1 MTKNTL
7 SIDQLVELQG
17 QELGSSQ
24 WMTID
29 QNMINT
35 FADV

>member
-7 SIDQLVELQG
+7 SIDPLVELHG

-24 WMTID
+24 WMT
-29 QNMINT
+29 
-35 FADV
+35 